1 MKHIRVLLQEGIKKR
16 LSEVS
21 QDEKVIGI
29 VLRKSKKVV
38 SLNLYPQTE
47 FSKTDLSRVK
57 DMCIEEQERTEK
69 DFNGLENTKKLLE
82 YEILKFRLEKN
93 EYLPSLGELKEAVS
107 FLPEINQVRKKL
119 GLDIIQDCWFWSS
132 TIRDKA
138 SVWVV
143 SSNGDTFWFYWYDY
157 CRYNIYVLAF
167 LRK

>member
-1 MKHIRVLLQEGIKKR
+1 MKHIRVLQEGIRKR

-38 SLNLYPQTE
+38 SLNLYPPTE

-57 DMCIEEQERTEK
+57 EMSIGEQEMAEK

-93 EYLPSLGELKEAVS
+93 EYLPSLGELKEAIS
-107 FLPEINQVRKKL
+107 FLPEINQGNRHL
-119 GLDIIQDCWFWSS
+119 EQYAPCHLFLLC
-132 TIRDKA
+132 
-138 SVWVV
+138 
-143 SSNGDTFWFYWYDY
+143 
-157 CRYNIYVLAF
+157 NI
-167 LRK
+167 